1 MNLIYFIKYSIIQL
15 YNNSGSMEKSFYK
28 GDLLLLWWN
37 TNRPSQAGDI
47 VIYNIKGKVPNIP
60 IVHRV
65 LNVHTE

>member
-1 MNLIYFIKYSIIQL
+1 
-15 YNNSGSMEKSFYK
+15 MEKSFYK

>member
-1 MNLIYFIKYSIIQL
+1 MFYYYYYYYYFNYDD
-15 YNNSGSMEKSFYK
+15 NSGSMEKSFYK